1 MRNLSDTRLAYPDD
15 GAAYHPRSNRWRPL
29 AEAPV
34 PGRASP
40 LTVWTGDRAIFI
52 GGLNLGDQVR
62 MDRGNI
68 TAITEQGAAYHP
80 AGVRTSG

>member
-1 MRNLSDTRLAYPDD
+1 VAPAGQ
-15 GAAYHPRSNRWRPL
+15 GAGPRPRV
-29 AEAPV
+29 A
-34 PGRASP
+34 

-80 AGVRTSG
+80 AGLPSGG